1 MFKFITRDI
10 CCIEENEITIA
21 VIHRHWFDI
30 LKNFFL
36 IFLMSVFLGGIHF
49 FLPPLFSILETDEF
63 YSLLV
68 LFEISFSM
76 LILILF
82 FLIWIDYYFDV
93 WIITNK
99 RIINIEQKGLFSRE
113 ISELELNKIQDVSAH
128 VSGVIPTFLD
138 YGDVFVQTAGERERF
153 IFKKISAPYATK
165 DLIMSLEKN
174 NEKAIEKEKAMG
186 EAREIKSAL
195 QDSQIK

>member
-1 MFKFITRDI
+1 MFKFIAKDI
-10 CCIEENEITIA
+10 ACSEENENTIA

-36 IFLMSVFLGGIHF
+36 ILLMILFLAGINFL
-49 FLPPLFSILETDEF
+49 LPSLFPILEFGE
-63 YSLLV
+63 YHSMLV

-113 ISELELNKIQDVSAH
+113 ISELELDKIQDVSAH
-128 VSGVIPTFLD
+128 VSGIIPTFLD

-165 DLIMSLEKN
+165 DLIMSLEKT
-174 NEKAIEKEKAMG
+174 NEKRIEKERAVS
-186 EAREIKSAL
+186 EAQELKSAL
-195 QDSQIK
+195 QDK